1 MRNSSKT
8 YRSNRATA
16 VGHWEEV
23 AVTLL
28 RPAARRTRS
37 HPSGKK
43 RALEASIR
51 EHGVL
56 DPVTVNASNVIVDGH
71 LRVEIAKKLGLATL
85 PVIKIEHL
93 NDAELRAYAIAANK
107 LPAVA
112 SYDLDALRLE
122 LEEIKAEVPEYDLS
136 LTGFTLG
143 EIDRIA
149 GRHAAT
155 LYDDL
160 NDEEEVDLTKPSA
173 SARGDIYALG
183 THRLICGDSLMP
195 ETFAAAMDG
204 QLATCCFSD
213 PPYNVKVNGHV
224 SGSGM
229 HAEFAMASGEM
240 SREEFEAFLTSVLSN
255 IHAHL
260 RDGGVAFLCMDHAHL
275 GELLT
280 AGDAVFEERLNICV
294 WDKGHGGMGSLYRS
308 QHELVGVFKK
318 GTARHINNIAL
329 GKNGRNRTN
338 IWNFPG
344 MAGFSK
350 ARKKALR
357 LHPTVKPVALVAEA
371 LLDVSGV
378 GDLVLD
384 PFGGSGST
392 LIAAERTGRRACLI
406 EYEPLYIDRTIE
418 RWERLTGKKADLIH
432 RIDQQGSAESDPTA
446 TSPTNSFHGAE
457 LTNEQA

>member
-1 MRNSSKT
+1 MRSSDKS
-8 YRSNRATA
+8 YKSNRATA
-16 VGHWEEV
+16 VGRWEEV
-23 AVTLL
+23 AIGLL
-28 RPAARRTRS
+28 HPAARRTRS

-43 RALEASIR
+43 RALEGSIR
-51 EHGVL
+51 EHGIL
-56 DPVTVNASNVIVDGH
+56 DPVTVNAANVIVDGH
-71 LRVEIAKKLGLATL
+71 LRVEIAKKLGLATI
-85 PVIKIEHL
+85 PVIRLEHL
-93 NDAELRAYAIAANK
+93 NDAELRAYALAANK
-107 LPAVA
+107 LPSVA
-112 SYDLDALRLE
+112 NYDMDALRLE
-122 LEEIKAEVPEYDLS
+122 LEEIKADVPEYDLS
-136 LTGFTLG
+136 LTGFSLG

-160 NDEEEVDLTKPSA
+160 DEEEEVDTLSPPK

-183 THRLICGDSLMP
+183 KHRLVCGDSLSP
-195 ETFAAAMDG
+195 ETFTAVLNGELAA
-204 QLATCCFSD
+204 CCFSD

-224 SGSGM
+224 SGSGR

-240 SREEFEAFLTSVLSN
+240 SRAEFEAFLTSVLNN
-255 IHAHL
+255 IHSNVREGAI
-260 RDGGVAFLCMDHAHL
+260 AFLCMDHAHL
-275 GELLT
+275 GELLI

-318 GTARHINNIAL
+318 GTGSHVNNVAL

-338 IWNFPG
+338 VWNFPG

-350 ARKKALR
+350 ARKKALK

-371 LLDVSGV
+371 LLDVTGV

-406 EYEPLYIDRTIE
+406 EYEPHYIDRTIQ
-418 RWERLTGKKADLIH
+418 RWERLTGL
-432 RIDQQGSAESDPTA
+432 T
-446 TSPTNSFHGAE
+446 AE
-457 LTNEQA
+457 LTYRANDDEYAAPEAATPALSSTDDQEAI